1 MKIETYGDSKKIGA
15 KCPQWT
21 CHKNRPYAAMSE
33 RSLNQI
39 SNGEPP
45 SNKYIIATVLILYG
59 LQYKRCQRFLTMQWL
74 HVENIPIHPALWTAG
89 SREMIFLCHISYSST
104 DLQDM
109 HHEWQWWCWQAPSD
123 QSSGRLWCFCKGLC
137 CCKNNNALKWNTR
150 FTSLACTE
158 IEL

>member
-15 KCPQWT
+15 KCPQWA

-45 SNKYIIATVLILYG
+45 SNKYIIATVSNSLWPAVQTLSEVSNHAM
-59 LQYKRCQRFLTMQWL
+59 T
-74 HVENIPIHPALWTAG
+74 VENIPIHPALWTAG